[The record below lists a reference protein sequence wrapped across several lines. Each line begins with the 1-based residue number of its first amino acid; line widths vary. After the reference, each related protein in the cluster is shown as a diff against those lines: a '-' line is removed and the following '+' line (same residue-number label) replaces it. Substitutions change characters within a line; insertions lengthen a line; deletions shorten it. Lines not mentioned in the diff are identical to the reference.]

1 MKVILTT
8 LLCCALSTGLNAAE
22 QATQDRAW
30 ITIGSDASQLLTR
43 QGITGV
49 DFQPLLNVSASAIT
63 IGSLPVAQVES
74 LSSYMHDEFNRCG
87 GFMFHE
93 SFADAQQYASLS
105 QAQLTPSLV
114 SYSID
119 NPAGV
124 TALLGEMNSSQLS
137 STVNTLSAYHN
148 RYYTQQTGVD
158 AANWTLGQWQS
169 IASGRSDIQVSL
181 YGHTWAQSSVV
192 ATITGTTYP
201 NEVVVIGGHLD
212 SINQSNPSSGRA
224 PGSDD
229 NASGIAVI
237 TETLRAI
244 VAADFKPA
252 RTVKIMA
259 YAAEEVGL
267 RGSKAIAEAHK
278 AAGTN
283 VIGVAQFDMSGYK
296 GTSNKD
302 IVFMTDYTNTAQNQ
316 FMAQLIDTYLQG
328 VSYGYDQCGYGCSD
342 HASWNAQGY
351 AASMPFESN
360 MSDHNPNIHTAY
372 DNTFDAQ
379 HSLNFAKLSATFIAE
394 LAKGGT
400 GDTPPPPPTGNELV
414 NGQAKTGLAAATG
427 SDLVYTMQVPAG
439 ATNIQFVM
447 SGGSGDADM
456 YVKFGSAPTDSVY
469 DCRPYKN
476 GNSETC
482 AGSASGGTYYVRLK
496 AYSSFANVS
505 LVGSYTEGGG
515 QTNPPINETISN
527 ISVAKSQWARYTQTL
542 AAGYSS
548 LQVNMSGGSGDAD
561 LYVRHNAA
569 STTSAYDCRPYK
581 NGNSESCSFTAPA
594 AGTWHIDV
602 RGYSAASG
610 VTLTIIGTP

>member
-1 MKVILTT
+1 MKAIFSALVSCT
-8 LLCCALSTGLNAAE
+8 LSVSLYASD
-22 QATQDRAW
+22 QSTQDRAW
-30 ITIGSDASQLLTR
+30 ITIGSDASQVLTR
-43 QGITGV
+43 QAISGV
-49 DFQPLLNVSASAIT
+49 DFQPLLNVNASAIT
-63 IGSLPVAQVES
+63 VGSLPVAQVES
-74 LSSYMHDEFNRCG
+74 LSDFMHHEFNRCA

-93 SFADAQQYASLS
+93 SFADAQLYATLPNT
-105 QAQLTPSLV
+105 QINNSLV

-119 NPAGV
+119 NAISV
-124 TALLGEMNSSQLS
+124 NALLSEMNSGQLS
-137 STVNTLSAYHN
+137 ATVNTLSAYNN

-158 AANWTLGQWQS
+158 AADWTLSQWQS
-169 IASGRSDIQVSL
+169 IANGRSDIQVAL
-181 YGHTWAQSSVV
+181 YSHSWAQSSVV

-201 NEVVVIGGHLD
+201 NEVVIIGGHLD

-237 TETLRAI
+237 TETLRAM

-252 RTVKIMA
+252 RTVKIIA

-296 GTSNKD
+296 GTGNKD

-342 HASWNAQGY
+342 HASWTAQGY

-360 MSDHNPNIHTAY
+360 MSDINPNIHTAY

-379 HSLNFAKLSATFIAE
+379 HSLNFAKLAATFVAE
-394 LAKGGT
+394 LAKGGM
-400 GDTPPPPPTGNELV
+400 GDTPPPPPADNVLV
-414 NGQAKTGLAAATG
+414 NGQAKTGLSAATG
-427 SDLVYTMQVPAG
+427 SDLLYTLSVPTG
-439 ATNIQFVM
+439 ASNMSFSI

-456 YVKFGSAPTDSVY
+456 YVKFGSAPTDAVY

-482 AGSASGGTYYVRLK
+482 TGTATGGTYYVRVK
-496 AYSSFANVS
+496 AYSSFANLS
-505 LVGSYTEGGG
+505 LTGSYTEGGG
-515 QTNPPINETISN
+515 QANPPINETISG

-542 AAGYSS
+542 AAGYSN
-548 LQVNMSGGSGDAD
+548 LQITMSGGSGDAD

-569 STTSAYDCRPYK
+569 STTSSYDCRPYK
-581 NGNSESCSFTAPA
+581 NGNAESCSFTAPA
-594 AGTWHIDV
+594 AGTWYIDV

-610 VTLTIIGTP
+610 VTLNIVATP